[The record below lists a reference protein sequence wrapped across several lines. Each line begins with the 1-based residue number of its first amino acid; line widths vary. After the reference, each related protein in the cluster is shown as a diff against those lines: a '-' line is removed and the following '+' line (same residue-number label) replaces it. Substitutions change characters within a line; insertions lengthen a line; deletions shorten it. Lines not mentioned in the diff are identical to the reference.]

1 MPLLR
6 GEDPSRLGLR
16 ELFTK
21 SCEKN
26 AEKFPPPS
34 FLVATTL
41 LLQKKTV
48 DDFSFFNS
56 HQQLR
61 HALDR
66 GDEQRL
72 KRV

>member
-1 MPLLR
+1 MPLVR
-6 GEDPSRLGLR
+6 GEDPSRLR

-26 AEKFPPPS
+26 AEKFTSLFFSRDDS
-34 FLVATTL
+34 FEV
-41 LLQKKTV
+41 LQKKTV